1 MLVDRHHG
9 HGRGNPRPGIDQDD
23 RLSARD
29 GDRNF
34 TRIAVLV
41 HAIPLAGHLTAAFIR
56 CRRLRVGGID
66 HPSHLGLKTPAR
78 AKARMVPWNQ
88 ASRFRRFSYTRCW
101 ASPSGPMGPR
111 CAGLAASPPTLAD
124 TVAHLLGSAAHQ
136 AHECFCVEQQDW
148 QGMHALNPQGGLQPS
163 AQEVLHDRHH
173 LALNR

>member
-66 HPSHLGLKTPAR
+66 HPSHLGSKDARTSQGSHGAMEPGLQVPQIQLHQMLGQPVRANGPRGAR
-78 AKARMVPWNQ
+78 ALPLRPPRWQTPW
-88 ASRFRRFSYTRCW
+88 RTCW
-101 ASPSGPMGPR
+101 AVQPTKRMS
-111 CAGLAASPPTLAD
+111 AS
-124 TVAHLLGSAAHQ
+124 
-136 AHECFCVEQQDW
+136 
-148 QGMHALNPQGGLQPS
+148 ALNNKTGMACMLSIPKGGFSLQRKRYCTTDTIS
-163 AQEVLHDRHH
+163 H
-173 LALNR
+173 